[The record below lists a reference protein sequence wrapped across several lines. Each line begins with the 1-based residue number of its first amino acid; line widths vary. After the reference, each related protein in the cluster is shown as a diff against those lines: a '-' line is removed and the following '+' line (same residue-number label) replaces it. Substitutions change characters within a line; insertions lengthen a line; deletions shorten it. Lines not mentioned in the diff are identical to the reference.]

1 MKTEKQIANEA
12 NLRPVR
18 TKEEARARGTNGGI
32 KSGEARR
39 EKKLLSDLL
48 LRKLAMKL
56 NGTDITYG
64 QAVVDSWIESAVDG
78 DIKAITSLADRVEG
92 KPVQQVQVQGNVDVA
107 QALLSARKQVTQ
119 DE

>member
-1 MKTEKQIANEA
+1 MSDQGLKKLK
-12 NLRPVR
+12 NLKPFRSVS
-18 TKEEARARGTNGGI
+18 EARAKGAIGGV

-64 QAVVDSWIESAVDG
+64 QAVVDSWIESAVGG

-107 QALLSARKQVTQ
+107 RALLSARKQVTQ